1 MKLAIMQPYFFPY
14 IGYFQ
19 LIAAVDLFVVYDNI
33 KYTKKGWINRN
44 RILRG
49 GKDATFSLA
58 LKKDSDYLD
67 IRDRH
72 LAVDFNR
79 QKLLNQLRDAY
90 MHAPYFKQTF
100 PLVEG
105 IVQYKNTNLFCFLHH
120 SISQICEHLDIK
132 TNIKI
137 SSDIAIDHSLKN
149 KEKVLALC
157 KAVNAR
163 TYVNPIGGIDLY
175 SKETF
180 EHENI
185 ELKFIQTKYFEYPQ
199 FDEEFLPWLSIIDV
213 LMFNSLD
220 KIQSHIL
227 TNYELI

>member
-1 MKLAIMQPYFFPY
+1 
-14 IGYFQ
+14 
-19 LIAAVDLFVVYDNI
+19 
-33 KYTKKGWINRN
+33 
-44 RILRG
+44 
-49 GKDATFSLA
+49 
-58 LKKDSDYLD
+58 
-67 IRDRH
+67 
-72 LAVDFNR
+72 
-79 QKLLNQLRDAY
+79 

>member
-1 MKLAIMQPYFFPY
+1 MQPYFFPY